1 MTYEE
6 IRDRLQAIKNRRAEI
21 DAASREADADLDAL
35 LGELDQLNQEEAE
48 LVEQEE
54 ELRSK
59 AAGDRETRAKIA
71 RGVLGK
77 AKAAAAETK
86 TPDEIRNSKEY
97 VDAFAEY
104 VKTGDPRKCRSLLT
118 TNVTGGTVPV
128 PDIVQSYVETA
139 WERDGILSRV
149 RREYI
154 RGNLKVPFEISATGA
169 VVHTEGAAAPTE
181 EQLVLGIVTM
191 IPANI
196 KKWIRISDE
205 VMAMGGEDFLRYI
218 YDEVTQKVLKELV
231 RLIIAD
237 ITALPT
243 TATATS
249 PAAAKIAMP
258 PTVTTVGTAFANLS
272 DEAENVV
279 VIMNKLTYAKF
290 LEQRAQANFAIDP
303 FEGLTVIYNNDL
315 PDFNSASAG
324 AVYMIVGD
332 LQGARVN
339 YPEGDDVVLKFD
351 DLSLSEQDLV
361 KVTGRQYVAHGVTA
375 SGRFTN
381 VAKPT

>member
-1 MTYEE
+1 MTIEE
-6 IRDRLQAIKNRRAEI
+6 IRERIQQIRDRRAEI
-21 DAASREADADLDAL
+21 NAASQEADADLDTL
-35 LGELDQLNQEEAE
+35 LGELDALNTEEEQLEA
-48 LVEQEE
+48 QEE
-54 ELRSK
+54 ELRSQE
-59 AAGDRETRAKIA
+59 ADRRETRARIA
-71 RGVLGK
+71 RGALGK
-77 AKAAAAETK
+77 VKPGKDEK
-86 TPDEIRNSKEY
+86 PMPEEIRNSKEY
-97 VDAFAEY
+97 VEAFAEY

-149 RREYI
+149 RKEYI

-169 VVHTEGAAAPTE
+169 VVHTEGTAAPAE

-205 VMAMGGEDFLRYI
+205 VMAMGGEEFLRYI

-237 ITALPT
+237 ITSLPT
-243 TATATS
+243 TATDTS
-249 PAAAKIAMP
+249 PAAAKITQAP
-258 PTVTTVGTAFANLS
+258 GVTTVGTAFANLS
-272 DEAENVV
+272 DEADNVV
-279 VIMNKLTYAKF
+279 VIMNKLTYADF
-290 LEQRAQANFAIDP
+290 LAARAAANFAIDP

-315 PDFNSASAG
+315 PAYSTASSG
-324 AVYMIVGD
+324 DVYMIVGD
-332 LQGARVN
+332 LNGVRVN

-361 KVTGRQYVAHGVTA
+361 KVTGRQYVAHAVTA

-381 VAKPT
+381 VAKA

>member
-1 MTYEE
+1 MTYDE

-35 LGELDQLNQEEAE
+35 LGEMDQLNQEEAE

-54 ELRSK
+54 ELRSQE
-59 AAGDRETRAKIA
+59 ASRRETRAKIA
-71 RGVLGK
+71 RGALGK
-77 AKAAAAETK
+77 TKAAAGQEK
-86 TPDEIRNSKEY
+86 TPDEVRNSKEY
-97 VDAFAEY
+97 VEAFADY
-104 VKTGDPRKCRSLLT
+104 VKTGDPRKCRALLT

-128 PDIVQSYVETA
+128 PDIVQGYVETA

-149 RREYI
+149 RKEYI

-169 VVHTEGAAAPTE
+169 VVHIEGTAAPTE

-205 VMAMGGEDFLRYI
+205 VMAMGGEEFLRYI
-218 YDEVTQKVLKELV
+218 YDEVAQKVLKELV

-237 ITALPT
+237 ITGLPT
-243 TATATS
+243 TATDTS
-249 PAAAKIAMP
+249 PAAAKITQAP
-258 PTVTTVGTAFANLS
+258 GVTTVGTAFANLS
-272 DEAENVV
+272 DEADDVV
-279 VIMNKLTYAKF
+279 VIMNKLTYADF
-290 LEQRAQANFAIDP
+290 LAARAAANFAIDP

-315 PDFNSASAG
+315 PAYTAASSG
-324 AVYMIVGD
+324 DVYMIVGD
-332 LQGARVN
+332 LNAERVN

-351 DLSLSEQDLV
+351 DLTLSEQDLV
-361 KVTGRQYVAHGVTA
+361 KVTGRQYVAHAVTA

-381 VAKPT
+381 VAKP